1 MRPFEEDLNALKSK
15 LQDMGSLVANSVHKS
30 VQALVEQNSDYAHQV
45 LRDES
50 RINQLEIQIDDL
62 ATTLIAR
69 EQPVARDMRLVVTA
83 IKINGEL
90 ERMGDLAALVVE
102 RALSLVRVPHLK
114 CAANLEKIGN
124 LVQQMVLQSL
134 DAFVNED
141 SDKATEILNSDN
153 DVDAV
158 RNDISHEIVQAM
170 AETSEVDAIERDL
183 DILIAARNLERIA
196 DHATNIAE
204 EIIFLVHGVD
214 VRHSSSR
221 EVVAEQ

>member
-1 MRPFEEDLNALKSK
+1 MRPFEEELKVLKSK
-15 LQDMGSLVANSVHKS
+15 LQDMGSLVAHSVHKS

-69 EQPVARDMRLVVTA
+69 EQPVARDMRLVVAA

-102 RALSLVRVPHLK
+102 RALSLVRVPQLK
-114 CAANLEKIGN
+114 CSASLEKIGN

-134 DAFVNED
+134 DAFVTEDAEKANLILAADNE
-141 SDKATEILNSDN
+141 
-153 DVDAV
+153 VDAV
-158 RNDISHEIVQAM
+158 RNEISDELVRSM
-170 AETSEVDAIERDL
+170 AATNDVDEVERDL
-183 DILIAARNLERIA
+183 DILIAARSLERIA
-196 DHATNIAE
+196 DHTTNIAE

-214 VRHSSSR
+214 VRHSFQR
-221 EVVAEQ
+221 ETVPAA